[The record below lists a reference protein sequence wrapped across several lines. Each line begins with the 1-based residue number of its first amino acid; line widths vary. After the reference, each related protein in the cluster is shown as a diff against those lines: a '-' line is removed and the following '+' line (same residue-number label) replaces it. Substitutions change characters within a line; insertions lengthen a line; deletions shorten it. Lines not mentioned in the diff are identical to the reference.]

1 MQKLIPLGGVWTTTG
16 KALVLSSGMLAM
28 AVVSVDGEARRAG
41 RLEQPM
47 KAGPAFLNAAR
58 FSLGL
63 FLLLTGIQHFLFT
76 TFVASLIP
84 AWFPGDPVRWTYF
97 AGVAL
102 ISGGIGLLIP
112 LTARLAALFSGLM
125 VFSWFWIVH
134 IPRTLSSVSDGIAVF
149 EALAVAGIAFVI
161 AGSSRHVTATSGS
174 RAASVTRESDRYT
187 QA

>member
-134 IPRTLSSVSDGIAVF
+134 LPRTLAGVSDSIAVF
-149 EALAVAGIAFVI
+149 EALAVSGLALVLAG
-161 AGSSRHVTATSGS
+161 
-174 RAASVTRESDRYT
+174 TRPVRST
-187 QA
+187 TGV